1 MHTEKKYL
9 FIEVFAYLRQMRIY
23 LQCDFQKDQLNTHTE
38 LFFYCQT
45 CPWEQKTGFCAP
57 CISDMFS
64 NLTCSSHIKCWDIFF
79 LFLSFFFFS
88 KICLCFIHM
97 LVSKSSTQFY
107 QKTVF
112 FLQPKA
118 ATTSLSLDCT
128 QRNGNQMAV
137 RKANYSPTS
146 MRSFYLFLLKNTN

>member
-38 LFFYCQT
+38 FFFYCQT

-79 LFLSFFFFS
+79 LFLSFFFFQD
-88 KICLCFIHM
+88 M
-97 LVSKSSTQFY
+97 LVFHSYASQQVIHSVLPEDRILPPAKSSHHFSFSRLHTEKWKSDGSEKGKLFPY
-107 QKTVF
+107 IYEK
-112 FLQPKA
+112 FLFIFA
-118 ATTSLSLDCT
+118 
-128 QRNGNQMAV
+128 
-137 RKANYSPTS
+137 
-146 MRSFYLFLLKNTN
+146 